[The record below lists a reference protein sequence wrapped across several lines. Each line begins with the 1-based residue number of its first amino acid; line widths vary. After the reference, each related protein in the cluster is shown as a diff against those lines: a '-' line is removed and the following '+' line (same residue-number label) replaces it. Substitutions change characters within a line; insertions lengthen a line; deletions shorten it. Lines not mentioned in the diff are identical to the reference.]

1 MLEKM
6 YLVLAA
12 PLPEAHE
19 TKAVASRNPGIRPG
33 RRPDRETLQTQAQ
46 EGSAHTAQAT
56 VLAH

>member
-19 TKAVASRNPGIRPG
+19 DIAASFVDQLPHNVSRH
-33 RRPDRETLQTQAQ
+33 
-46 EGSAHTAQAT
+46 S
-56 VLAH
+56 